1 MELIKAN
8 QISLDSTQLYE
19 RLATS
24 KDLIS
29 DFCRNWQ
36 ITQLAIFGSV
46 LRNDFRS
53 DSDVDFLI
61 VLSDNTHLSFSE
73 FLDLEEQLSNL
84 VKRDVDIIFVNDL
97 ERSENWIRRKHI
109 LETATVIYE
118 S

>member
-1 MELIKAN
+1 M
-8 QISLDSTQLYE
+8 SLDSTQLYE